1 MYKFIFPLLTTSIL
15 IAASTVR
22 AESVVYDL
30 QSNNHL
36 QSKVFIT
43 AFQASWLP
51 NSELLTISNRKILWS
66 NYLGV
71 KNNSLKISPDR
82 VVWEVVRKYCRPSI
96 DGETQYFFE
105 AIDAETGKRLTT
117 KNIQRT
123 DNITSVL
130 SAIPQ
135 KYKAY
140 NLESLSCR

>member
-1 MYKFIFPLLTTSIL
+1 MYKFIFLLFTTSIF
-15 IAASTVR
+15 IAVPTVR
-22 AESVVYDL
+22 AESGIYDL

-36 QSKVFIT
+36 QNKSFIT

-51 NSELLTISNRKILWS
+51 NSELLTISNRRVLWS
-66 NYLGV
+66 NYLGL

-82 VVWEVVRKYCRPSI
+82 VVWEVVRKYCRLSI

-117 KNIQRT
+117 RNIQKT
-123 DNITSVL
+123 DNITAVL

-135 KYKAY
+135 KHKVYG
-140 NLESLSCR
+140 LESLSCR